1 MSVERESE
9 CDEKR
14 WGMEVS
20 GGCGVQRGN
29 GMG

>member
-1 MSVERESE
+1 MWREKVS
-9 CDEKR
+9 DEKR